1 MRNIIPVNISM
12 CTVLYSLSLVV
23 QHNITKTKAKDLKLL
38 YKLCFESSISVTSMV
53 IKKGLRSFSGWSF
66 TEDSDEFEKRV
77 SQLER

>member
-1 MRNIIPVNISM
+1 MLNIIPVNISM

-23 QHNITKTKAKDLKLL
+23 QHNITKTKAEDLKLL
-38 YKLCFESSISVTSMV
+38 YKLCYESSISVTSMV

>member
-1 MRNIIPVNISM
+1 M

-23 QHNITKTKAKDLKLL
+23 QHNITKTKAEDLKLL
-38 YKLCFESSISVTSMV
+38 YKLCYESSISVTSIV

-66 TEDSDEFEKRV
+66 TEDSDEFQKRV

>member
-1 MRNIIPVNISM
+1 METEETPSVATGTGPVTTDDVS
-12 CTVLYSLSLVV
+12 
-23 QHNITKTKAKDLKLL
+23 KDDDEKERDEDNEGER
-38 YKLCFESSISVTSMV
+38 KVTSMV